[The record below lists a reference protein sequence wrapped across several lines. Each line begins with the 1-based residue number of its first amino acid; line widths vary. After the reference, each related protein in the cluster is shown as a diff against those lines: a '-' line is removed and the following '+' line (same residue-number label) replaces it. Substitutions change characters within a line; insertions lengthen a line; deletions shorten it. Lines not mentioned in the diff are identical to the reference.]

1 MDMEDNAA
9 SNRMAREY
17 VQSLERG
24 LAVIQAFGPG
34 RAEMTLSEV
43 AAATGLTRAAARR
56 FLYTLSEL
64 GHVTSDGKRFRLTA
78 QVLSLGYAYL
88 SSLPWWQRVQPQM
101 EAVVRALGES
111 CSVAVL
117 DGFDIVYVA
126 RIPASRILTINPGVG
141 ARFPAFVTSLGRVL
155 LAHQPPEWLDRYFA
169 EAEFR
174 PRTERTETDP
184 AKLRMLL
191 EQIRKNGHAL
201 MDQELEMGLRSLS
214 VPLRDRTGRVIAA
227 MNVSAS
233 AAQVSLDDLRDR
245 YLPVLRAA
253 ADTISQSL

>member
-1 MDMEDNAA
+1 MTDSQDED
-9 SNRMAREY
+9 RMAREY

-24 LAVIQAFGPG
+24 LAVIQAFGPT
-34 RAEMTLSEV
+34 RPEMTLSEV

-56 FLYTLSEL
+56 FLYTLSKL
-64 GHVTSDGKRFRLTA
+64 GHVSGDGKRFRLTA

-88 SSLPWWQRVQPQM
+88 SSLPWWQRAQPHM
-101 EAVVRALGES
+101 EAVVRSLGES

-126 RIPASRILTINPGVG
+126 RIPASRILTINPGIG
-141 ARFPAFVTSLGRVL
+141 TRFPAFVTSLGRVL
-155 LAHQPPEWLDRYFA
+155 LADQPPEWLNRYFA

-174 PRTERTETDP
+174 PRTDRTETDP
-184 AKLRMLL
+184 ARLRALL
-191 EQIRKNGHAL
+191 AEVRRDGFAL

-233 AAQVSLDDLRDR
+233 AAQIGLEDMRAR
-245 YLPVLRAA
+245 YLPVLREA
-253 ADTISQSL
+253 ADAIGHSL